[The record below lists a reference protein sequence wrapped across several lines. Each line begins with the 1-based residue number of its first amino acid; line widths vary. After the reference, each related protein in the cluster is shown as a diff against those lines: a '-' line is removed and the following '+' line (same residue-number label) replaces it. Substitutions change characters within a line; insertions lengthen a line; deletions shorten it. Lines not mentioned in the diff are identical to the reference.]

1 MSESEC
7 RINKMS
13 IKIVPSKCASI
24 FLFLWMA
31 LGPSF
36 VGGQFPS
43 PSPVTIKPADSVAD
57 GSSNHALAEA

>member
-1 MSESEC
+1 MSEPSAES
-7 RINKMS
+7 NKMS

-24 FLFLWMA
+24 FLFLSMA

-43 PSPVTIKPADSVAD
+43 PSPVTIKPADSAAD
-57 GSSNHALAEA
+57 GSSNHALVEA